1 MFDQSQKEATV
12 RGGDGPGEISGL
24 FVSFIVPGAGLLGRY
39 RNVAAAEATHAN
51 VQYSRDGEFH
61 KQTVSIS
68 EARALMEQAS
78 RDQAAYLAR
87 RQAQGEAAAAED
99 EEARR
104 RLAELAC
111 PICGCGQFDE
121 ETSRQDSQWGV
132 TSFRMKL
139 LICRRC
145 AYVLHFA
152 LGRSLFDPG

>member
-12 RGGDGPGEISGL
+12 RGGDAPGEVGGL
-24 FVSFIVPGAGLLGRY
+24 FVSFVVPRAGVFGRD

-51 VQYSRDGEFH
+51 VQYTRDGQLH
-61 KQTVSIS
+61 KQTISIT
-68 EARALMEQAS
+68 EARTLMEQAS
-78 RDQAAYLAR
+78 RDEAAYAVR
-87 RQAQGEAAAAED
+87 MKAQGEAAAAED
-99 EEARR
+99 AEARR

-111 PICGCGQFDE
+111 PICGCRQFDE
-121 ETSRQDSQWGV
+121 QTSRQDSQWGV
-132 TSFRMKL
+132 TSFRMRL